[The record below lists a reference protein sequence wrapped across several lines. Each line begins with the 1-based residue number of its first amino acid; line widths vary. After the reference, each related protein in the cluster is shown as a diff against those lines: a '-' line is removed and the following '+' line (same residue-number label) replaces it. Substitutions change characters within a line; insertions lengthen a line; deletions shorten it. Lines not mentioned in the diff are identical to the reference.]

1 MNARS
6 VLRAALLC
14 TLLAAGSQAFGIGF
28 TLGATTSLGQGFAYG
43 SYLDGKTASIAEYG
57 ASAFGTPG
65 TIRPDLFAA
74 WSLGAFAEIELLDWL
89 GLRVEPHFAFL
100 GAAYVTSTAAITA
113 PAAAPGVPF
122 DLYGTYFGSILLPIL
137 AHARFQLGPGRFT
150 ATAGPILG
158 FTVGG
163 ISMVDRYAA
172 STTTAAFPYA
182 AMQPVQFSICAGAG
196 YEMALGPG
204 VAALEVRTDIM
215 LTSATSATGP
225 VGGEIMTVPV
235 YLAASYGFRL
245 GGATQ

>member
-1 MNARS
+1 MNARPIIC
-6 VLRAALLC
+6 AALLC

-43 SYLDGKTASIAEYG
+43 SFLDGKTASVAEYG
-57 ASAFGTPG
+57 ATTLGTPG
-65 TIRPDLFAA
+65 TVRPDFFAA

-89 GLRVEPHFAFL
+89 GLRVEPRFAFL
-100 GAAYVTSTAAITA
+100 GASYVASTAA
-113 PAAAPGVPF
+113 PAAATPAAGVPF
-122 DLYGTYFGSILLPIL
+122 DLYGTYFGSILLPVL
-137 AHARFQLGPGRFT
+137 AHVRFSLGPGRIT

-172 STTTAAFPYA
+172 STTTATFPYA